1 MEFQLGSK
9 RIKKTSR
16 EIEQEKE
23 LYLSVLRKNLSVK
36 SLRILAKKSQ
46 KKGIDSI
53 ILKYQNLI

>member
-9 RIKKTSR
+9 RIKKTAG

-23 LYLSVLRKNLSVK
+23 LYLNVLRKNLSVK

>member
-9 RIKKTSR
+9 QIKKTAR

-23 LYLSVLRKNLSVK
+23 LYLSVLKKNLSVK